1 MMAAALLRPLVARR
15 LWIYG
20 GGLLAIALSR
30 TGSLPRTAR
39 TTVLGLA
46 LGLMILTY
54 VGERVRARGLA
65 RPLVLVLGLVGLV
78 GGVVLAIASALVGLA
93 FAVGGMLFVEYALAG
108 GDGR

>member
-1 MMAAALLRPLVARR
+1 MVATALLRSLVARR

-30 TGSLPRTAR
+30 TGTLSRPGREAI
-39 TTVLGLA
+39 LGLA

-54 VGERVRARGLA
+54 VGERVGARGLA
-65 RPLVLVLGLVGLV
+65 RPIVFLVGVVGLV
-78 GGVVLAIASALVGLA
+78 GGVALALATSLVGLA